1 MPKNVEV
8 TQTNASS
15 IRVSWEPSEQEG
27 ETSIVSYNVYKERL
41 LNGHNS
47 YNNLHKAVASVDR
60 NVRTLFCYYYKVI

>member
-15 IRVSWEPSEQEG
+15 IRVSWEPPKNEG
-27 ETSIVSYNVYKERL
+27 ETSILGYNVYKERL
-41 LNGHNS
+41 FNVHKS

-60 NVRTLFCYYYKVI
+60 DVKN